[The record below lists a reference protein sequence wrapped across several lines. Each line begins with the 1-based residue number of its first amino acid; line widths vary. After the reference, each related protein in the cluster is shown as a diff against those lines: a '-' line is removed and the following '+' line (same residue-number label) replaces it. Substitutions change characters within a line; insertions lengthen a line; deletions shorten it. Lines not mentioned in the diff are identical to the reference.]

1 MSDLTHKGVLSPRN
15 GAISQFVLD
24 RFDYG
29 ELDLC
34 ETMFPELSGAICS
47 EKYGENWLERA
58 VFEDEGGY

>member
-1 MSDLTHKGVLSPRN
+1 MSDLSHKGVLHPKN

-24 RFDYG
+24 GIEYG

-34 ETMFPELSGAICS
+34 ETMFPELSGDICR
-47 EKYGENWLERA
+47 EEYGENWLERT